1 MARRLTFEDLPIG
14 ACFAHEAATPVAT
27 RRKVDTHHVVIIPGG
42 KRPLVVHDLETPV
55 VSKSCPTSFG
65 RRKRRRNTKK
75 RSR

>member
-14 ACFAHEAATPVAT
+14 ACFAFETSTKVAT
-27 RRKVDTHHVVIIPGG
+27 RRKVDERHTLTIPGG
-42 KRPLVVHDLETPV
+42 KRPLVMHEIDTPV

-65 RRKRRRNTKK
+65 RRRHRRNTKK